1 MISSARSIGV
11 CVSDQ
16 DQAIRFFVDRLGFE
30 VRRDEPMGPEV
41 RWIELAPPGGQTV
54 IVPYTPE
61 GLEDR
66 VGSFTGVV
74 FECGDIGATHD
85 QLRERGVKFTQAPV
99 KQDWGTFAQFVDLD
113 GNSYGLI
120 EAAAA

>member
-1 MISSARSIGV
+1 MISSAKSIGV

-16 DQAIRFFVDRLGFE
+16 QQAVRFFVDRLGFE
-30 VRRDEPMGPEV
+30 VRRDEPMGEDS

-61 GLEDR
+61 GWEDR

-74 FECGDIGATHD
+74 FECRDIGTTHTE
-85 QLRERGVKFTQAPV
+85 LRDRGVKFTQDPA
-99 KQDWGTFAQFVDLD
+99 KQSWGTFAQFVDLD

-120 EAAAA
+120 EDASA

>member
-1 MISSARSIGV
+1 MISSAKSIGV

-16 DQAIRFFVDRLGFE
+16 EEAVRFFVDRLGFE
-30 VRRDEPMGPEV
+30 VRRDEPIGPNS
-41 RWIELAPPGGQTV
+41 RWVELAPPGGQTV

-74 FECGDIGATHD
+74 FECGDIGATHAE
-85 QLRERGVKFTQAPV
+85 LRERGVKFTQDPA
-99 KQDWGTFAQFVDLD
+99 KQTWGTFAQFVDLD

-120 EAAAA
+120 EAPAA